1 MPSSLIFKCLI
12 KCCLFLQ
19 NGEYMMGKRRS
30 WFAFVKRLF
39 IQEAKSK
46 AEKRPRR
53 WKWFSGKI
61 KLRQRPAIEAPQR
74 TLCEAAEDQR
84 KHAMAVAVATAA
96 AAEAAVAAA
105 NAAAEVVR
113 LTNAPYELQKRQ
125 SSAATKIQTAFRAY
139 LARKALSALK
149 GLVKLQAVIR
159 GEIVRRRLIAKL
171 KCMLSFPKSQPQVHQ
186 KRIAAVEQPISQKE
200 ILKPHEVKCQSH
212 RTWDFTLA
220 SGEDAEALWF
230 RRQDAITKRERMM
243 KYSLSQR
250 ERRNDETLQEL
261 LTNKENQGS
270 CRFDQWAESGT
281 PKRTTLADRLRSF
294 AHSNARKQDYAEEL
308 NSPLSLPRRSFSLV
322 KQKSTSDDSSL
333 PDSPMFPAYMAATE
347 SAKAKMRSMS
357 TPKQRV
363 RLYDTCSCQHSPH
376 KLSLSSWSSFND
388 ETSSTERNWN
398 FSASI
403 RERKNVLP

>member
-1 MPSSLIFKCLI
+1 
-12 KCCLFLQ
+12 
-19 NGEYMMGKRRS
+19 MGKRRS

-186 KRIAAVEQPISQKE
+186 KRIAVVEQPISQKE

-250 ERRNDETLQEL
+250 ERRNDETLHEL

-281 PKRTTLADRLRSF
+281 PKRTTLADKLRSF

>member
-1 MPSSLIFKCLI
+1 
-12 KCCLFLQ
+12 
-19 NGEYMMGKRRS
+19 MMGKRRS

-46 AEKRPRR
+46 SEKRPRR

-61 KLRQRPAIEAPQR
+61 KLRQRPAIEAPIQK

-84 KHAMAVAVATAA
+84 KHALAVAVATAA

-113 LTNAPYELQKRQ
+113 LTNAPYEFQKRQ
-125 SSAATKIQTAFRAY
+125 TSAATKIQTAFRAY

-171 KCMLSFPKSQPQVHQ
+171 KCMLSFPKSQPQVHH
-186 KRIAAVEQPISQKE
+186 KRVAVLEQPISQKE

-220 SGEDAEALWF
+220 SVEDAEALWF

-270 CRFDQWAESGT
+270 CRFDQWGESGT
-281 PKRTTLADRLRSF
+281 PKRTTLADKLRSF
-294 AHSNARKQDYAEEL
+294 AHSNVHGGDMNQMAQVQGRYEEL

-322 KQKSTSDDSSL
+322 KHKSTSDDSSL
-333 PDSPMFPAYMAATE
+333 PDSPMFPPYMAATE

>member
-1 MPSSLIFKCLI
+1 
-12 KCCLFLQ
+12 
-19 NGEYMMGKRRS
+19 MGKRRS

-186 KRIAAVEQPISQKE
+186 KRVAVVEQPISQKE
-200 ILKPHEVKCQSH
+200 ILKPHEVK
-212 RTWDFTLA
+212 
-220 SGEDAEALWF
+220 
-230 RRQDAITKRERMM
+230 
-243 KYSLSQR
+243 

-281 PKRTTLADRLRSF
+281 PKRTTLADKLRSF